1 MTTRDIYNYVQFKKE
16 LEHLIND
23 YIEKGIPATI
33 ILPIMIEAYN
43 SVDVASKEEIKNAFA
58 EIETEINQS
67 TNENCDE
74 CEVK

>member
-43 SVDVASKEEIKNAFA
+43 SVDAASKEEIKNAFA
-58 EIETEINQS
+58 EIEVETNQS